1 MASEQ
6 GRHVKL
12 SAQIQNIRDCLL
24 HGQEKNNGTCANISV
39 ARKDPAL
46 GAKMP
51 CIRQHPATSTK
62 NMVGY
67 FRALVMFAFSFYNVV
82 NEILCKQDRSC
93 QECWQKLNSNL
104 YVAETHLRCMKPE
117 NCVHPSPSG
126 GALIQA
132 VLFNTSLKV
141 GVEHAA
147 QVSQENPVTQKSG
160 KKNTTP

>member
-24 HGQEKNNGTCANISV
+24 HGQEKNKGTCANISV
-39 ARKDPAL
+39 ARQDPAL

-82 NEILCKQDRSC
+82 NEMQAG
-93 QECWQKLNSNL
+93 QKLPRMLAEIKFKSIRGRNPLAL
-104 YVAETHLRCMKPE
+104 YEARELRP
-117 NCVHPSPSG
+117 PQPLG
-126 GALIQA
+126 GGPLIQA